1 MVDQYSPLER
11 EAEGQMLMNRR
22 SFLAGAGGLT
32 LTTLLAGCQ
41 RGAGTSLRLAMLPNS
56 VPAQLLNAFQQLPER
71 GSNIAVTPED
81 SLVKLYEL
89 LQQWHRQPEDT
100 APKADWVSLADY
112 WLASAIRQKLVQP
125 LEVSALTHW
134 EDLASVWPELVR
146 RSAEG
151 LPSPDGSVWA
161 VPYRWSHLVVLYDR
175 DRLPRGS
182 APLTTWADLL
192 RPELRRRVV
201 VPNHPRLV
209 LGLAQKALGASAN
222 TEDPATVEG
231 LESFLADLHNQVRL
245 YDSDH
250 YLEMLLIGDA
260 TAVVAW
266 SDNALPLL
274 KQYRQLAVAVPPQG
288 TLLSA
293 QLWVRPQAIAPA
305 AAESAAP
312 TALNWLD
319 FCLDTDFATQLAIFG
334 SSMSPRLWG
343 VERLQL
349 PEPLQTPPAL
359 ALAPDV
365 ADRSEFLL
373 PLSAAAEDRYS
384 QLWQSLRS

>member
-1 MVDQYSPLER
+1 MVDQYSPPER

-41 RGAGTSLRLAMLPNS
+41 RSSGSSLRLAMLTNS
-56 VPAQLLNAFQQLPER
+56 VPAQLLSAFQQLPER
-71 GSNIAVTPED
+71 GSNIAVNPKE
-81 SLVKLYEL
+81 SLVELYGL
-89 LQQWHRQPEDT
+89 LQQWHRQAEDT
-100 APKADWVSLADY
+100 LSQADWVSLADY
-112 WLASAIRQKLVQP
+112 WLAPAIRQELVQP

-134 EDLASVWPELVR
+134 DDLAAVWPELVR
-146 RSAEG
+146 RNAEG
-151 LPSPDGSVWA
+151 MLSPDGSIWA

-175 DRLPRGS
+175 DRLPSPS
-182 APLTTWADLL
+182 ASLTTWADLL

-201 VPNHPRLV
+201 LPNHPRLV

-231 LESFLADLHNQVRL
+231 LEPFLADLQNQVRL

-266 SDNALPLL
+266 SDDVLPLL
-274 KQYRQLAVAVPPQG
+274 KQYRHLAVAVPPEG

-305 AAESAAP
+305 ASDQAIS

-319 FCLDTDFATQLAIFG
+319 FCLDTDFALQLAIFG
-334 SSMSPRLWG
+334 QGTSIRLWET
-343 VERLQL
+343 ERSQL
-349 PEPLQTPPAL
+349 PEPLQTPSTI
-359 ALAPDV
+359 ALAPSV
-365 ADRSEFLL
+365 ADQSEFLL
-373 PLSAAAEDRYS
+373 PLSTAAEDRYS
-384 QLWQSLRS
+384 RLWQSLRS

>member
-41 RGAGTSLRLAMLPNS
+41 RVSGTSLRLAMLPNS
-56 VPAQLLNAFQQLPER
+56 VPAQLLNAFQRLPER
-71 GSNIAVTPED
+71 GRNIAVTPQD
-81 SLVKLYEL
+81 SLVSLYGL
-89 LQQWHRQPEDT
+89 LQQWHSQTEDA
-100 APKADWVSLADY
+100 APRADWVSLADY
-112 WLASAIRQKLVQP
+112 WLAPAIRQELVQP

-134 EDLASVWPELVR
+134 HELAPVWPELVR
-146 RSAEG
+146 RNSKG
-151 LPSPDGSVWA
+151 MLSPDGSVWA
-161 VPYRWSHLVVLYDR
+161 MPYRWSHLVLLYDR
-175 DRLPRGS
+175 DRLLHDS
-182 APLTTWADLL
+182 APPTTWADLL
-192 RPELRRRVV
+192 RPELKRRVV

-209 LGLAQKALGASAN
+209 IGLAQKALGASAN
-222 TEDPATVEG
+222 TDDPMTVEG
-231 LESFLADLHNQVRL
+231 LERFLADLQNQVRL

-274 KQYRQLAVAVPPQG
+274 KQYRQLAVAVPPEG

-293 QLWVRPQAIAPA
+293 QLWVRPKAIAPA
-305 AAESAAP
+305 AADSASP

-319 FCLDTDFATQLAIFG
+319 FCLDADFATQLAIFG
-334 SSMSPRLWG
+334 QGVSPRLWR
-343 VERLQL
+343 VERSQL

-365 ADRSEFLL
+365 ADQSEFLL